1 MANELHTMPLKVEAL
16 LSSHKVRMLELDE
29 FGAYLKLLCDAW
41 LNGGFLPENAT
52 SNAQAMQKL
61 CGCNATDAERI
72 IANVVNVFFVS
83 DGAGRVYNRRQR
95 EIYQEVESKS
105 LVAKQKAERAAAAR
119 WGKTGNAPSNAQA
132 MHEECHPKPKPKPNI
147 NTPHKDPPT
156 PKPKSFKQWTLEEF
170 RQVIAD
176 SNQDQ
181 LLTDEQCDE
190 FYGYWTE
197 PSASGIPRF
206 RQQQNWDT
214 RRRMQNAKR
223 MIFDNARPKPGGA
236 VSDDVRFAEA
246 QRQPGYL
253 NWQPGE
259 QEKYAAALG
268 GKRNPGIRGGS
279 PHDASLAQQSGGAK

>member
-1 MANELHTMPLKVEAL
+1 MPLKVEAL

-119 WGKTGNAPSNAQA
+119 WGKTGNAQA
-132 MHEECHPKPKPKPNI
+132 MHEECHPKPKPKSNI
-147 NTPHKDPPT
+147 NSPHKDPPP
-156 PKPKSFKQWTLEEF
+156 PKPRTFKQWTTEEF
-170 RQVIAD
+170 RQAIAD
-176 SNQDQ
+176 ANADGF
-181 LLTDEQCDE
+181 LTTAETED

-197 PSASGIPRF
+197 PSAAGMPRF
-206 RQQQNWDT
+206 RQQTNWDT

-223 MIFDNARPKPGGA
+223 IIFDNAKSKHGGGERPINHLPTA
-236 VSDDVRFAEA
+236 SDEEA
-246 QRQPGYL
+246 KKYDDFFRRQ
-253 NWQPGE
+253 
-259 QEKYAAALG
+259 QERAL
-268 GKRNPGIRGGS
+268 KS
-279 PHDASLAQQSGGAK
+279 